1 MTNSKK
7 FRFENLHVP
16 ISLRGSLATSYMEI
30 AEKKELSQAY
40 LSELIR
46 SRNPELTRCF
56 YNGHLIIGLSRDR
69 GLYPP
74 DW

>member
-1 MTNSKK
+1 
-7 FRFENLHVP
+7 
-16 ISLRGSLATSYMEI
+16 LATSYMEI